1 MAIKNID
8 ELEKALGLE
17 NGKLNEMFNSQE
29 EHLIDLES
37 KVVMDKKSLEE
48 RERNIK
54 SNTIQHT
61 ESVIIKELRNEF
73 GLEFEGKTRENLNKA
88 FKAKFEKVKL
98 ESVKDPEERFSTL
111 KTDFEKLQSIVLD
124 KDKQIEDIKN
134 EYQQKQKNEKIKND
148 VFSFIPDN
156 TLVSKNTI
164 LIEAKEKG
172 YSFDDLEGVTVVKDA
187 QGNVIKNTTTF
198 SPIGIKEFIEDF
210 VTPYIAKP
218 TGGAGGT
225 DEKRGTQAGS
235 YEEFI
240 KEAEKNNW
248 TNEKINQEIIKR
260 TKEGTLKM

>member
-1 MAIKNID
+1 MAIKNIE
-8 ELEKALGLE
+8 ELEKSLGLE
-17 NGKLNEMFNSQE
+17 SGKLNEMINSQD
-29 EHLIDLES
+29 EHVINLEN
-37 KVVMDKKSLEE
+37 KVIMDKTALEE

-54 SNTIQHT
+54 ASTIQHT

-111 KTDFEKLQSIVLD
+111 KTDFEKLQSIVLE
-124 KDKQIEDIKN
+124 KEKEIETIKN
-134 EYQQKQKNEKIKND
+134 DYQQKEKTQKIKND
-148 VFSFIPDN
+148 VFKFIPDN

-172 YSFDDLEGVTVVKDA
+172 YSFDELDGITVVKDA
-187 QGNVIKNTTTF
+187 QGNVLKNTTTF
-198 SPIGIKEFIEDF
+198 SPIGVKEFIEDF

-235 YEEFI
+235 YEEFM

-260 TKEGTLKM
+260 TKDGTLKI